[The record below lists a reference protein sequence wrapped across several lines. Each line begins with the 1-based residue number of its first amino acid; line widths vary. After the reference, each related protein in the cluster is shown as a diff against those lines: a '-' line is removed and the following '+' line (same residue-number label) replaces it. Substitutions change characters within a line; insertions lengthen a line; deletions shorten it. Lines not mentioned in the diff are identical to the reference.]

1 MDNAP
6 LRNGYG
12 IDTWCHWWIRRISR
26 KSTIQKDRT
35 MEKINEVLKD
45 YARVLEEALVDG
57 ILQEGLLKTG
67 ELGRSVRVNYDE
79 RKEVFSI
86 KMEDYGYYQDSGV
99 HGIERRQPKN
109 PESLF
114 NPGQFRS
121 YVIGGPLPFPVRK
134 SIAQKGFRPRPFI
147 VKSYNQ
153 LVDQYLDEA
162 LLEAGEEDI
171 NKINVLTSTESLD

>member
-12 IDTWCHWWIRRISR
+12 IDTWYHWWIRRISR
-26 KSTIQKDRT
+26 KSNIQKDRT

-121 YVIGGPLPFPVRK
+121 YVIGGR
-134 SIAQKGFRPRPFI
+134 
-147 VKSYNQ
+147 
-153 LVDQYLDEA
+153 
-162 LLEAGEEDI
+162 AGGGAAARDGGGGGRRRGAGAHGRGAEQI
-171 NKINVLTSTESLD
+171 GRAHV

>member
-1 MDNAP
+1 
-6 LRNGYG
+6 
-12 IDTWCHWWIRRISR
+12 
-26 KSTIQKDRT
+26 
-35 MEKINEVLKD
+35 MEKVNEVLKD

-57 ILQEGLLKTG
+57 ILQEGLLKSG

-79 RKEVFSI
+79 QKESFSI

-121 YVIGGPLPFPVRK
+121 SVIGGPLPFAVRK

-147 VKSYNQ
+147 NTAVERTTQNLQ
-153 LVDQYLDEA
+153 EPLT
-162 LLEAGEEDI
+162 EAGAEDI
-171 NKINVLTSTESLD
+171 DELVLDIFRTNGAIV